1 MKLTERFLPDR
12 DQLQIVLTSG
22 ASCPDSIVENVM
34 YQLLQTRYTE
44 PELNALLAELH

>member
-1 MKLTERFLPDR
+1 MQHTTEFIPSKEQVRV
-12 DQLQIVLTSG
+12 VLTSG

-44 PELNALLAELH
+44 AELNALLAELH